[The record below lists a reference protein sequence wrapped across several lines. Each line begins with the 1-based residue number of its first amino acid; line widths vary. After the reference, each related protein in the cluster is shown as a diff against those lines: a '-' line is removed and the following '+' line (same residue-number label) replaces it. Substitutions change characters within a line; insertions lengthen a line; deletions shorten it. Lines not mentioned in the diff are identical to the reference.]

1 MAMYKEE
8 FCRLIADSVKN
19 LNGKEVGIAFSGG
32 VDSTL
37 LALVTSRVASV
48 NLYVVGTKGS
58 YDIEAAKSAAKI
70 LKLPLTVIRIT
81 EDDIEKGMYDV
92 VKIFEK
98 NNLVS
103 RTDMRTIITVAFN
116 LPLYFVAKHA
126 KEKIIATGQGPDNF
140 FGGYSMHLG
149 MSKKNLDRE
158 LKKSVGDMLS
168 TDLLQYTAIANAFGK
183 EMAVPYLDKRI
194 LAFAMKLPLSKKINK
209 GKKKLIMIEAAES
222 LGLPKELAERRK
234 KSAQYGSGIMDAIKN
249 IAKRRKVRT
258 SQLPRRVLGR
268 L

>member
-1 MAMYKEE
+1 MNYSASLAK
-8 FCRLIADSVKN
+8 LI
-19 LNGKEVGIAFSGG
+19 LNSTDKLKGKDIAISFSGG

-37 LALVTSRVASV
+37 LALVISKVAKV

-58 YDIEAAKSAAKI
+58 YDIKAAKSAAKI
-70 LKLPLTVIRIT
+70 LRLPLKVIEIT
-81 EDDIEKGMYDV
+81 EDDVEEGIRDV
-92 VKIFEK
+92 ARIFDK
-98 NNLVS
+98 NNLADK
-103 RTDMRTIITVAFN
+103 TDMRTIITVAFN

-126 KEKIIATGQGPDNF
+126 KEKIIVTGQGPDNF

-149 MSKKNLDRE
+149 MSKNDLDSN
-158 LKKSVGDMLS
+158 LKKGAGDMLL
-168 TDLLQYTAIANAFGK
+168 TDMPQYAAIVNSFGK
-183 EMAVPYLDKRI
+183 EVAAPYLDKRI

-209 GKKKLIMIEAAES
+209 GKRKLIMIEAAES

>member
-1 MAMYKEE
+1 MYKEE
-8 FCRLIADSVKN
+8 FCGLIADSVEN
-19 LNGKEVGIAFSGG
+19 LQGKKIAIAFSGG

-37 LALVTSRVASV
+37 LALMVSKIASV

-70 LKLPLTVIRIT
+70 LKLPLTVIKIT
-81 EDDIEKGMYDV
+81 ENDVDKGIADV
-92 VKIFEK
+92 VRILDKD
-98 NNLVS
+98 NLVNK
-103 RTDMRTIITVAFN
+103 TDMRTIITVAFN

-140 FGGYSMHLG
+140 LGGYSMHLG
-149 MSKKNLDRE
+149 MSRKNLDRE
-158 LKKSVGDMLS
+158 LKKSAGDMLS
-168 TDLLQYTAIANAFGK
+168 TDLPQYTAIANAFGK
-183 EMAVPYLDKRI
+183 EVAVPYLDKRI
-194 LAFAMKLPLSKKINK
+194 LAFAKKLPLSKKISGEK
-209 GKKKLIMIEAAES
+209 RKLIMVETAEF
-222 LGLPKELAERRK
+222 LGLPKELAERQK

-249 IAKRRKVRT
+249 IAKRREVRT